1 MKKPLL
7 TIGVLGVFAVNS
19 HAQGSVTAY
28 GILDEGIQ
36 FNTNN
41 KNLVGRTN
49 VGGRAL
55 TVDAVNGLSSS
66 RWGLKGVE
74 DLGGGLKTIF
84 TLESGINLNNGAFAQ
99 GSTPFGRQ
107 ALVGVSSVR
116 FGTLTM
122 GRQYDS
128 ITAYVAPV
136 SSLGYIGNSALVAHP
151 GDLDNLRGTLR
162 SNNAIN
168 YQSPDLGGLTFGAQ
182 VSLGGQAGDI
192 SAGSGYSVGAAYR
205 NGPVSLAAGYRF
217 FKDPT
222 GEPGSGL
229 FTNNV
234 NGATVLNGALNS
246 GYVTAASY
254 QVVAVGGTYAIGPAL
269 IGMTYSNVQYGAIAA
284 LGGKTAAF
292 DDVEVGLGLRF
303 MSDFMAGISYN
314 YIKGKSVTTASG
326 SSVGDQHF
334 NQVSLIADYFLS
346 KRTDI
351 YVTGAFQKAS
361 GINSNGT
368 AAVADIGALGDSSN
382 NRQAVVRFAMRHR
395 F

>member
-1 MKKPLL
+1 MRKLL
-7 TIGVLGVFAVNS
+7 TVGILSIFAVNS
-19 HAQGSVTAY
+19 YAQGSVTLY
-28 GILDEGIQ
+28 GIIDEGIQ

-41 KNLVGRTN
+41 KNLVGSTN

-55 TVDAVNGLSSS
+55 TLDAVNGVSST
-66 RWGLKGVE
+66 RWGLKGAE

-84 TLESGINLNNGAFAQ
+84 ALESGVNLNNGVFAQ
-99 GSTPFGRQ
+99 GNTPFGRQ
-107 ALVGVSSVR
+107 AFVGVSSVR

-168 YQSPDLGGLTFGAQ
+168 YQSPDFGGLTLGAQ
-182 VSLGGQAGDI
+182 LNLGGQAGNI
-192 SAGSGYSVGAAYR
+192 SSGSGYSVGAAYH

-229 FTNNV
+229 FTDNA
-234 NGATVLNGALNS
+234 NGVTVLSGALNS
-246 GYVTAASY
+246 GYVTASSY
-254 QVVAVGGTYAIGPAL
+254 QVVAAGGTYAIGPAL
-269 IGMTYSNVQYGAIAA
+269 IGMIYSNVQYGDIAA
-284 LGGKTAAF
+284 LKGATATF
-292 DDVEVGLGLRF
+292 NDVEVGLRWRF
-303 MSDFMAGISYN
+303 TSDLMAGVSYN
-314 YIKGKSVTTASG
+314 YTKGSSVTTASG
-326 SSVGDQHF
+326 SSVGNQHF
-334 NQVSLIADYFLS
+334 NQISLIVDYFLS

-351 YVTGAFQKAS
+351 YVLGAFQKAS
-361 GINSNGT
+361 GINSKGT
-368 AAVADIGALGDSSN
+368 AAVADIGALGDSSDA
-382 NRQAVVRFAMRHR
+382 RQAALRFAMRHR